1 MDERDIKKINDIMRQ
16 LLTEED
22 DDERRLYLAG
32 VLLEA
37 DPDNAVGKYVKWQSS
52 TDLDSLKDTSLLE
65 EAIAS
70 VRPGVE
76 SDGGEEAGRF
86 FASMLSDLASFSYI
100 AGDKDKAFRAAEEF
114 MKYDRDGGEAGR
126 MIYYA
131 VLVERGDFEAVLR
144 TADEDYCESPQSE
157 YCRAIA
163 AFELDGR
170 DETSA
175 GYLLDAMDMDPD
187 LPFYIL
193 GLWELDDE
201 FDDAEPGESEEYV
214 EEMMMSVAVLSE
226 LWAANEERLA
236 FLSIFAFAFGYIT
249 GRLDGPEEL
258 AMIED
263 SYRELGCLYEI
274 QEARDIIHAMLASG
288 ADQSETDEKA
298 LALFL
303 ENDYYGM
310 ME

>member
-1 MDERDIKKINDIMRQ
+1 MG
-16 LLTEED
+16 D
-22 DDERRLYLAG
+22 D
-32 VLLEA
+32 
-37 DPDNAVGKYVKWQSS
+37 
-52 TDLDSLKDTSLLE
+52 
-65 EAIAS
+65 
-70 VRPGVE
+70 PG
-76 SDGGEEAGRF
+76 DGAEICRF
-86 FASMLSDLASFSYI
+86 FVSMLSDLASFSYI
-100 AGDKDKAFRAAEEF
+100 AGDKDKAFDAAAEF
-114 MKYDRDGGEAGR
+114 MRYDREGGEIGR
-126 MIYYA
+126 VIYYTI
-131 VLVERGDFEAVLR
+131 LVERGDFDEVLR
-144 TADEDYCESPQSE
+144 AADEDYCESPQQE

-175 GYLLDAMDMDPD
+175 GYLLDAIDMDPD

-201 FDDAEPGESEEYV
+201 FDGAESDESEEYV

-236 FLSIFAFAFGYIT
+236 FLSMVAFAFGYIT

-274 QEARDIIHAMLASG
+274 QESRDIIHAMLAGG
-288 ADQSETDEKA
+288 ADQSETDERA
-298 LALFL
+298 IALFL